1 MSCKAAIDDVQQ
13 SAQTAENEYDIHVV
27 NRAQELDQRLAQKE
41 NHLKFT
47 ILLSIDG
54 NIQ

>member
-1 MSCKAAIDDVQQ
+1 MSCKASIDDVQQ

-27 NRAQELDQRLAQKE
+27 NRAQELDQRFAKKE
-41 NHLKFT
+41 YHLKFT
-47 ILLSIDG
+47 IFLSIDG